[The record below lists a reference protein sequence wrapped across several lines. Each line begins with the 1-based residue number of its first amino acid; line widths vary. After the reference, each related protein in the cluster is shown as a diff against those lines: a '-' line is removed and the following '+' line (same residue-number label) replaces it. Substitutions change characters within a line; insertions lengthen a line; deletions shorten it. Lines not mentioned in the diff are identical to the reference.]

1 MKNLA
6 QKIIAVTGGIGSG
19 KSSVLQILNDNGY
32 PVFSCD
38 EIVNNLYK
46 DRKIKLQLKVLFP
59 TAVKGEKRLTVDKK
73 TLSKLCFESLENRK
87 KLENFTHPL
96 ILKKAIGKIKKTKAP
111 LCFLEVPLLFEG
123 GYESLFDGV
132 LVIVR
137 DKKLRIESV
146 KTRSNLTEMEI
157 LDRINAQIDY
167 DKLNLSKYLVIVNDG
182 NLDNLKEKT
191 LKLIKNI

>member
-19 KSSVLQILNDNGY
+19 KSSVLEILSKNGY

-38 EIVNNLYK
+38 EILNDLYK
-46 DRKIKLQLKVLFP
+46 DRKIKLQLKGLFP
-59 TAVKGEKRLTVDKK
+59 TAVKGEKRLSVDRK

-96 ILKKAIGKIKKTKAP
+96 ILKKAINKIRKSKAP

-123 GYESLFDGV
+123 GFESLFDGV
-132 LVIVR
+132 LVVVR

-146 KTRSNLTEMEI
+146 KTRSNLTESEI
-157 LDRINAQIDY
+157 LDRMNAQIDY
-167 DKLNLSKYLVIVNDG
+167 ENLDLSKYIVIVNDG
-182 NLDNLKEKT
+182 NLDSLKEKT
-191 LKLIKNI
+191 LNIIKNV

>member
-19 KSSVLQILNDNGY
+19 KSSVLEILSKNGY

-38 EIVNNLYK
+38 EILNDLYK
-46 DRKIKLQLKVLFP
+46 DIKIKLQLKELFP
-59 TAVKGEKRLTVDKK
+59 TSVKGEKRLSVDRK

-96 ILKKAIGKIKKTKAP
+96 ILKKAIKKIKKTKAP

-123 GYESLFDGV
+123 GFESLFDGV
-132 LVIVR
+132 LVVVR

-146 KTRSNLTEMEI
+146 KTRSNLTEREI
-157 LDRINAQIDY
+157 IYRINAQIDY
-167 DKLNLSKYLVIVNDG
+167 DKLDLSKYIVIVNDG
-182 NLDNLKEKT
+182 NLDSLKEKT